1 MARQRSERM
10 TNLPFIVG
18 SYGIAILAAL
28 ALSLNGWYRHR
39 QARRRLAALEA
50 EGPRRRGRKL

>member
-1 MARQRSERM
+1 M

-18 SYGIAILAAL
+18 SYGAASLAAL
-28 ALSLNGWYRHR
+28 ALALNGWYRHM
-39 QARRRLAALEA
+39 QARRRLAVLEA